1 MKTKKLFKEKTI
13 YIKNGDMLEEV
24 KYKPI
29 KKIIMKI
36 LIDKHEEEKVIE
48 QDRIEIWVS
57 EDKMFKINF
66 NQFGELV
73 INKQTFN
80 DESSTIIIKPSV
92 SNQINII

>member
-1 MKTKKLFKEKTI
+1 
-13 YIKNGDMLEEV
+13 
-24 KYKPI
+24 
-29 KKIIMKI
+29 MKI
-36 LIDKHEEEKVIE
+36 LIDKHKEEKIIE

-57 EDKMFKINF
+57 EHKMFKINF

-92 SNQINII
+92 SNQINIK

>member
-1 MKTKKLFKEKTI
+1 
-13 YIKNGDMLEEV
+13 
-24 KYKPI
+24 
-29 KKIIMKI
+29 MKI
-36 LIDKHEEEKVIE
+36 LIDKHKEEKVIE
-48 QDRIEIWVS
+48 QERIEIWVS

>member
-1 MKTKKLFKEKTI
+1 
-13 YIKNGDMLEEV
+13 
-24 KYKPI
+24 
-29 KKIIMKI
+29 MKI
-36 LIDKHEEEKVIE
+36 LIDKHKEEKVIE

-57 EDKMFKINF
+57 EDKVFKINF

>member
-1 MKTKKLFKEKTI
+1 MK
-13 YIKNGDMLEEV
+13 M
-24 KYKPI
+24 
-29 KKIIMKI
+29 
-36 LIDKHEEEKVIE
+36 LIDNHKEEKVIE

>member
-1 MKTKKLFKEKTI
+1 
-13 YIKNGDMLEEV
+13 
-24 KYKPI
+24 
-29 KKIIMKI
+29 MKI
-36 LIDKHEEEKVIE
+36 LIDKHKEEKIIE

-92 SNQINII
+92 SNQINIK

>member
-1 MKTKKLFKEKTI
+1 
-13 YIKNGDMLEEV
+13 
-24 KYKPI
+24 
-29 KKIIMKI
+29 MKI
-36 LIDKHEEEKVIE
+36 LIDKHTEEKIIE

-73 INKQTFN
+73 VNKQTFN